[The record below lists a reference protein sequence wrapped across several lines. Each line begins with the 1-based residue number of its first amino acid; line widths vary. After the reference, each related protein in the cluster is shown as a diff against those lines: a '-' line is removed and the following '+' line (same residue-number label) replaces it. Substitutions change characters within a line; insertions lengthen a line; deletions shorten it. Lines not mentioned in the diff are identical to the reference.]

1 MSNEAKLRD
10 YLRRV
15 TADLHEARERLR
27 EHEVRAADPI
37 AVVGMACRF
46 PGGVASPG
54 ELWELVAEG
63 RDAISGFPTDRGWD
77 AAGLY
82 DPDPDHPGTSTTRE
96 GGFLHD
102 AAEFDA
108 GFFGVSPRE
117 ALAMDPQQRLLLET
131 SWEAFEDAGI
141 DPGSVRG
148 GRVGVFTG
156 IMYHD
161 YGSRLQHRGSPEFE
175 GYLGEGSA
183 GSIASGRVAYVL
195 GLEGPAVTVDTAC
208 SSSLVALHLAVQSLR
223 RGECELALAGG
234 ATVMATPAT
243 FVEFSRQRGLSP
255 DGRCKA
261 FGEAADGTGWGEGA
275 GVLLVERLSDARRHG
290 HRVLAVVRGTAV
302 NSDGAS
308 NGLTAPNGPAQQRV
322 IRAALADARLVPS
335 DVDVVEAHGTG
346 TVLGDPI
353 EADALQATYG
363 AGRPADA
370 PLWLGS
376 VKSNLGHTQAA
387 AGVAGVLKMVMAM
400 RHGVVPKTLHAEPLT
415 SHVDWSAGG
424 VRPVREPVAWPA
436 SGRPRRAGVSSF
448 GISGTNA
455 HVVLEQAP
463 SPEPAPE
470 PPAVPVVPWVLSAR
484 SEAALR
490 AQAARLSEV
499 DEHPVDVGWSLLTGR
514 ALLPYRA
521 VVLATGRPGAEAG
534 LAALAAGEPAPNVV
548 TGRATGPREPAFVFS
563 GQGSQRPGMGRE
575 LAGSFPEFAAALDE
589 VCAAFAGHL
598 PRPLREVMFA
608 PEAGVLDET
617 RYAQPALFAL
627 EVALYRFAVSAGLAP
642 KVLAGHSIG
651 EIAAAHVA
659 GVLTLADACALV
671 AARGALMQDLPPGGA
686 MLAVAAPE
694 HEVAGFLGDRIGLA
708 AVNGPEAV
716 VLSGDEST
724 VDEVAAEFRA
734 RGTRVHRLR
743 VSHAFHSPLVEPM
756 LEPFRAVV
764 RSLRLREP
772 ELPIVSSVTG
782 RPVAP
787 GELTDPEYWV
797 RHVREPVRFADA
809 VGALRAAGATAFV
822 EVGPGSVLAGMVRG
836 CLGADAAEPV
846 VPLLRAG
853 RPEPGAAL
861 AAIGAALVSGVAT
874 DLRPLLPA
882 GRRVDLPTYAF
893 QRERF
898 WLDVPDGVA
907 AGFGAAGHPLLGA
920 VLGVAG
926 SDRFVLT
933 GSLSGAT
940 APWLTEHAL
949 SGTVVLPGTAFVE
962 LALRAGLEAG
972 CALVEELTLEAP
984 LVLPEAGA
992 VDVQVVVDPP
1002 DDRGRR
1008 AVAVHARDGE
1018 TWIRH
1023 AAGTLAPEGEP
1034 AGGDGE
1040 WPPAGARVEDVPGLY
1055 DRLAGLGF
1063 GYGPVFRGL
1072 RGLWRRGGELY
1083 AEVALP
1089 ADAGPGYL
1097 LHPALLDAVLHALA
1111 ADGGERPLLPFS
1123 WHGVAVHAP
1132 GATAVRAR
1140 VTRDGDAVSL
1150 LLTGEDGHAV
1160 ASVRSLVLRPVDP
1173 ARLRPRGI
1181 ADALFALDWVPVT
1194 PPEAAPGRCVL
1205 AGPGSL
1211 AHDGTLE
1218 EFADLAALALDPG
1231 PEPAFVLAPIA
1242 GAGGDPADAARRMTA
1257 EVLRLLRAW
1266 LGLDRFATSRLV
1278 VVTSGASREDPAAA
1292 AVWGL
1297 VRSAQAEHPDRFVL
1311 ADLEEAGDLPA
1322 MLAAL
1327 GTAEPQLA
1335 VRAGVVEVARL
1346 ARLDPEAASVG
1357 AAGAPGRHDAP
1368 PGVAVGQAKAGV
1380 VVGQAQAP
1388 VVPRQRGPEPLPGR
1402 TAAWDSDGTVLITGG
1417 TGGLGALVARHLVRR
1432 HGVRRLLL
1440 LSRRGPAAAGAAALV
1455 TELTELGAE
1464 VSVAACDVADRA
1476 ALADVLAGIPAA
1488 HPLRAVVHAAGL
1500 VDDATVTSLTPD
1512 RLDRVFAPKAAAAW
1526 HLHELTRGLDLRAFV
1541 LFSSVSGVLGSGGQA
1556 NYAAANAFLDG
1567 LARHRRAAGLPA
1579 VSLAWG
1585 PWETGMAARL
1595 GDRQASRVAGAAL
1608 PLSEAD
1614 GLALFDAALGGP
1626 AVVPVPVRLVTAGG
1640 HDDVP
1645 AVLRGLV
1652 RARPRPTAAS
1662 AFAGR
1667 LAAVDGPGRER
1678 LLADLVLAETA
1689 AVLGHAGPA
1698 AVDPAVPF
1706 GEQGIDSLTALE
1718 LRTRLAAA
1726 TGLKLP
1732 AAVVFDHPDPRAL
1745 VRFLLAELTGQ
1756 GEAPPVPAVRAVADE
1771 PIAIVGMACRYPG
1784 GVSSPEDLWDL
1795 VAAGR
1800 DAIGAFPGDRGWDL
1814 GALYDPDPEHAGT
1827 SYVRE
1832 GGFLYD
1838 AAEFDAGF
1846 FGISPREALAMD
1858 PQQRLLLETSW
1869 LALEHAGI
1877 DPAAVRGSAAGV
1889 FTGLMYHDYAS
1900 GAATVPD
1907 EVRGLLATGNSG
1919 SAASGRLSYTFGF
1932 EGPAV
1937 TVDTACSSSLVALHL
1952 AAQSLRRGECDLALA
1967 GGVTVMAT
1975 PATFLEFSRQRG
1987 LAPDGRCKAFAASAD
2002 GTGWGEGA
2010 GMLVVERLSD
2020 ARRNGHPVLAVV
2032 RGSAVNQ
2039 DGASNGLTA
2048 PNGPA
2053 QQRVIRAALADA
2065 GLVPSDVDVVEAH
2078 GTGTTLGDPIEAGAV
2093 LSAYGQDRETPLWL
2107 GSVKSNLGHTQA
2119 AAGVAGVIKVVMAM
2133 RHGVLPKTLHVDEP
2147 TPHVD
2152 WAAGAVSLLTEP
2164 VGWPRADRPRRAGVS
2179 SFGVSGTNAHVVLE
2193 EGPPVESAGA
2203 APDGPLPWLVSAH
2216 DPQALRAQAGRLHR
2230 RLADADFAPAD
2241 VGFSL
2246 VPRAGLAHRAVVLGR
2261 DGRELLAGLAQLR
2274 DGGPVAAEGEAPRT
2288 PPEVVFVFPGQGAQW
2303 PAMARGL
2310 LADSPVFRE
2319 RLQACAAALA
2329 PHVGWSLLDVLADAD
2344 EEALGRVDVV
2354 QPALFAVM
2362 VSLAELWRSFGVEP
2376 TAVAGHSQGE
2386 IAAAVV
2392 SGALSLEDGAKVVAL
2407 RSKAIRRIAG
2417 RGAMASIPLPAA
2429 EVRARLSGAVELAV
2443 HNGPSATVV
2452 AGPVGEVED
2461 LIERCE
2467 RDGFRAKRVPVDYAS
2482 HSFAVAEIE
2491 EAITT
2496 ALAGITPRPARI
2508 AFHSTVTGGP
2518 IDTTGLDAGYWYA
2531 NLRRPVLFEEVV
2543 RGLAG
2548 RAFVEISP
2556 HPVLTAAVQD
2566 TLGSDGV
2573 VTGTLRRDDGGLRRF
2588 LTSLAT
2594 AHTGGVRVDWTPLW
2608 PAARRVELPGYAFQ
2622 RRSYWLAAA
2631 EPAADPAEDGFWA
2644 AVEAGDATGLAA
2656 TLGVPGEELGAL
2668 LPALAGWHR
2677 GRREAAET
2685 DSWRY
2690 RVRWRRVPLGT
2701 EAARGR
2707 WVAVVPPGEF
2717 PRAAEPVF
2725 DGLDVVPVVA
2735 EPGAS
2740 RGELAGLLAG
2750 ALAGGPVDGVLCFP
2764 GGPAETAVATTVSAL
2779 HALTDVGGPARLWCV
2794 TRGAV
2799 ATGPADPPPDPAQAA
2814 VWGAGRVAA
2823 LEHPAHWGG
2832 LIDLP
2837 AGSGRGD
2844 EATAPAA
2851 NQAGT
2856 PADTGGTAGRL
2867 AAGGFAAGA
2876 VAGSEGQLVADGFA
2890 AGAVAGSED
2899 ELVAGGAAAGPE
2911 DQLVARGF
2919 AAALAAGPEDQL
2931 AVRAT
2936 GLHVRRLVRALPGG
2950 DTWQPGGTALVT
2962 GGLGPL
2968 GAATARWLARR
2979 GCDHVVVTGTG
2990 PGRAAELDSDLSAL
3004 GAKATFL
3011 HWDAA
3016 GPGAAAGLA
3025 AALPGVRFSV
3035 VVHADAGFATTP
3047 LADLDAGRI
3056 ADVLRPV
3063 TRAAATLAE
3072 VARTHEAAD
3081 FLLYRGISGVWGSA
3095 GGGVH
3100 AAADAYLEA
3109 FAARE
3114 GLPAATVAW
3123 GPWDVAGDLA
3133 GTTRRHGLPAV
3144 DPDRALSALRRPADG
3159 PQIVAAVDWTR
3170 LAAALTATRPAPL
3183 LDDLPEAKTAP
3194 EAEPAGDLATLPP
3207 EDRRAALDRLVRG
3220 TAAAVL
3226 GHGAAG
3232 SVGARRAF
3240 KELGFDSVTAVEL
3253 RNRLSAATGLAL
3265 PPTLVFD
3272 HPTAEALAA
3281 HLFAELDGEAAVEPP
3296 AELVARLEAA
3306 LPHAELDEAERAAL
3320 AARLGAA
3327 LESLTGPGDAHGLAT
3342 ASADEVLAF
3351 IDREFGNDG

>member
-37 AVVGMACRF
+37 AVVGTACRF
-46 PGGVASPG
+46 PGGIASPG
-54 ELWELVAEG
+54 ELWDLVAGG
-63 RDAISGFPTDRGWD
+63 RDAISGFPADRGWD
-77 AAGLY
+77 LAGLY

-148 GRVGVFTG
+148 SRVGVFTG

-275 GVLLVERLSDARRHG
+275 GVLLVERLSDARRLG

-387 AGVAGVLKMVMAM
+387 AGVAGVLKMIMAM
-400 RHGVVPKTLHAEPLT
+400 RHGVVPKTLHADPLS

-424 VRPVREPVAWPA
+424 VRPALEPVAWTT
-436 SGRPRRAGVSSF
+436 SGRPRRAGISSF

-463 SPEPAPE
+463 AAEPAPE

-484 SEAALR
+484 SETALR
-490 AQAARLSEV
+490 AQAARLAEV
-499 DEHPVDVGWSLLTGR
+499 DAHPVDVGWSLLTTR
-514 ALLPYRA
+514 ALLPHRA

-534 LAALAAGEPAPNVV
+534 LAALAEGMSASNVL
-548 TGRATGPREPAFVFS
+548 TGRATARREPAFVFS

-575 LAGSFPEFAAALDE
+575 LAESRPEFAEALEE
-589 VCAAFAGHL
+589 VCAAFAGRL

-608 PEAGVLDET
+608 PEGHPDAALLDET

-627 EVALYRFAVSAGLAP
+627 EVALYRLAVSAGLTP

-694 HEVAGFLGDRIGLA
+694 RDVAGFLGDGAGLA

-716 VLSGDEST
+716 VISGEESV
-724 VDEVAAEFRA
+724 VDGVAAEFRA

-743 VSHAFHSPLVEPM
+743 VSHAFHSPLMDPM
-756 LEPFRAVV
+756 LEDFRAVV
-764 RSLRLREP
+764 RSLELREP
-772 ELPIVSSVTG
+772 DLPIVSSVTG
-782 RPVAP
+782 RAVAP

-797 RHVREPVRFADA
+797 RHVRETVRFADA
-809 VGALRAAGATAFV
+809 VDALRAAGATAFV

-836 CLGADAAEPV
+836 CLGEDAAEPV
-846 VPLLRAG
+846 VPLLRGG
-853 RPEPGAAL
+853 RPEPEALL
-861 AAIGAALVSGVAT
+861 AAIGTAFVSGVET
-874 DLRPLLPA
+874 DWRPLLPA
-882 GRRVDLPTYAF
+882 GRRIDLPTYPF

-898 WLDVPDGVA
+898 WLDAPDDGVA

-926 SDRFVLT
+926 SDRLVLT
-933 GSLSGAT
+933 GRLSGAT
-940 APWLTEHAL
+940 SPWLTEHAV
-949 SGTVVLPGTAFVE
+949 SDTVLLPGTAFVE

-972 CALVEELTLEAP
+972 CPLVDELTLEAP
-984 LVLPEAGA
+984 LTLSGTDG
-992 VDVQVVVDPP
+992 VDVQVVLEPP

-1008 AVAVHARDGE
+1008 AVTVHARDGE

-1023 AAGTLAPEGEP
+1023 AAGMLAPGGEP
-1034 AGGDGE
+1034 AGDAGA
-1040 WPPAGARVEDVPGLY
+1040 WPPAGARAEDVSGLY
-1055 DRLAGLGF
+1055 DRLAALGF
-1063 GYGPVFRGL
+1063 GYGPAFRGL
-1072 RGLWRRGGELY
+1072 RGLWRRDGELF

-1089 ADAGPGYL
+1089 PEAGQAGYL

-1111 ADGGERPLLPFS
+1111 ADGGARPLLPFS
-1123 WHGVAVHAP
+1123 WHGVEVYAAGAAV
-1132 GATAVRAR
+1132 VRAR
-1140 VTRDGDAVSL
+1140 ITRTGDAVSL
-1150 LLTGEDGHAV
+1150 LLSGEDGRAV
-1160 ASVRSLVLRPVDP
+1160 ASVRSLVLRPLDP
-1173 ARLRPRGI
+1173 ALLRPRGI
-1181 ADALFALDWVPVT
+1181 ADALFALEWVPAT
-1194 PPEAAPGRCVL
+1194 PSGTAPGRCVL
-1205 AGPGSL
+1205 VGP

-1218 EFADLAALALDPG
+1218 AFPDLAALALDPG
-1231 PEPAFVLAPIA
+1231 PEPAFVLAPVPR
-1242 GAGGDPADAARRMTA
+1242 GDGDPAGAARRMTA
-1257 EVLRLLRAW
+1257 DVLRLVRSW
-1266 LGLDRFATSRLV
+1266 LALDRFATSRLV
-1278 VVTSGASREDPAAA
+1278 LVTSGALEEDPASA

-1311 ADLEEAGDLPA
+1311 ADVETPDDLPV
-1322 MLAAL
+1322 LVAAL
-1327 GTAEPQLA
+1327 GPGEPQLA
-1335 VRAGVVEVARL
+1335 VRAGAVTVARL
-1346 ARLDPEAASVG
+1346 AHLDL
-1357 AAGAPGRHDAP
+1357 APRPGDAEP
-1368 PGVAVGQAKAGV
+1368 VPG
-1380 VVGQAQAP
+1380 
-1388 VVPRQRGPEPLPGR
+1388 
-1402 TAAWDSDGTVLITGG
+1402 WDADGTVLITGG

-1432 HGVRRLLL
+1432 HGVRHLVL
-1440 LSRRGPAAAGAAALV
+1440 LSRRGPAAAGAAGLV
-1455 TELTELGAE
+1455 TELTGLGAR

-1476 ALADVLAGIPAA
+1476 ALADVLAGIPAT
-1488 HPLRAVVHAAGL
+1488 HSLRAVVHAAGVL
-1500 VDDATVTSLTPD
+1500 ADATVTGLTPD
-1512 RLDRVFAPKAAAAW
+1512 RLERVFAPKAAAAW
-1526 HLHELTRGLDLRAFV
+1526 HLHELTRGLDLHAFV
-1541 LFSSVSGVLGSGGQA
+1541 LFSSVSGVLGAGGQA

-1595 GDRQASRVAGAAL
+1595 GERQASRVAGRAI
-1608 PLSEAD
+1608 PLSDED

-1626 AVVPVPVRLVTAGG
+1626 AVVPVPVRLATAGTY
-1640 HDDVP
+1640 DDVP

-1652 RARPRPTAAS
+1652 RARPRPAAAP
-1662 AFAGR
+1662 AFAAR
-1667 LAAVDGPGRER
+1667 LAAAGEPNRER
-1678 LLADLVLAETA
+1678 LLAELVRAETA
-1689 AVLGHAGPA
+1689 AVLGHADPA

-1706 GEQGIDSLTALE
+1706 GEQGLDSLTALE
-1718 LRTRLAAA
+1718 LRTRLNAA

-1732 AAVVFDHPDPRAL
+1732 AAVVFDHPDPGAL
-1745 VRFLLAELTGQ
+1745 VRFLLAELTGL
-1756 GEAPPVPAVRAVADE
+1756 GEAPLVPAARAAAEE

-1800 DAIGAFPGDRGWDL
+1800 DAIGGFPGDRGWDL

-1900 GAATVPD
+1900 GAAAVPD

-1932 EGPAV
+1932 QGPAV

-2002 GTGWGEGA
+2002 GTGWGEGG

-2065 GLVPSDVDVVEAH
+2065 GLAPSDVDVVEAH
-2078 GTGTTLGDPIEAGAV
+2078 GTGTTLGDPIEAGA
-2093 LSAYGQDRETPLWL
+2093 LLATYGQERADPLWL

-2119 AAGVAGVIKVVMAM
+2119 AAGVAGVIKVIMAM

-2147 TPHVD
+2147 SPHVD

-2164 VGWPRADRPRRAGVS
+2164 VAWPARDRPRRAGVS

-2193 EGPPVESAGA
+2193 EGTETPREGA
-2203 APDGPLPWLVSAH
+2203 AVIPAGPLPWLVSAH

-2230 RLADADFAPAD
+2230 RLAEADFAPAD

-2246 VPRAGLAHRAVVLGR
+2246 AARATLPHRAVVLGA
-2261 DGRELLAGLAQLR
+2261 DSEELLAGLAELR

-2288 PPEVVFVFPGQGAQW
+2288 PPEVVFVFPGQGSQW
-2303 PAMARGL
+2303 PAMAREL
-2310 LADSPVFRE
+2310 LAGAPVFRE
-2319 RLQACAAALA
+2319 RLHACAAALA
-2329 PHVGWSLLDVLADAD
+2329 PHVGWSLLDVLAGAD
-2344 EEALGRVDVV
+2344 EDALDRVDVV

-2362 VSLAELWRSFGVEP
+2362 VSLAELWRSYGVEP
-2376 TAVAGHSQGE
+2376 AAVVGHSQGE

-2417 RGAMASIPLPAA
+2417 RGAMASIPLPAD
-2429 EVRARLSGAVELAV
+2429 EVRARLTGSVELAV

-2452 AGPVGEVED
+2452 AGPVDEVED
-2461 LIERCE
+2461 LIGRCE
-2467 RDGFRAKRVPVDYAS
+2467 RDGVRAKRVPVDYAS
-2482 HSFAVAEIE
+2482 HSFAVEEIE
-2491 EAITT
+2491 DAIVT
-2496 ALAGITPRPARI
+2496 ALAGITPRPARV
-2508 AFHSTVTGGP
+2508 AFHSTVTGGEL
-2518 IDTTGLDAGYWYA
+2518 DTTGLGAEYWYA

-2543 RGLAG
+2543 RGLAAG
-2548 RAFVEISP
+2548 GHRAFVEVSP

-2566 TLGSDGV
+2566 TLGTDGV
-2573 VTGTLRRDDGGLRRF
+2573 VTGSLRREDGGLRRF
-2588 LTSLAT
+2588 VTSLAT
-2594 AHTGGVRVDWTPLW
+2594 AHTGGVRIGWTPLW
-2608 PAARRVELPGYAFQ
+2608 PDARRVELPGYAFQ
-2622 RRSYWLAAA
+2622 RQRYWLEAAQ
-2631 EPAADPAEDGFWA
+2631 PAADPAQDRFWA
-2644 AVEAGDATGLAA
+2644 AVEAGDAVGLAG
-2656 TLGVPGEELGAL
+2656 TLGVDGEEIEAL

-2677 GRREAAET
+2677 GRRETAET

-2690 RVRWRRVPLGT
+2690 RVEWRRVPVSG
-2701 EAARGR
+2701 EEARGR
-2707 WVAVVPPGEF
+2707 WLAIVPPVVE
-2717 PRAAEPVF
+2717 AALPPVL
-2725 DGLDVVPVVA
+2725 DGLDLVTVVA
-2735 EPGAS
+2735 EPGSS
-2740 RGELAGLLAG
+2740 RSELAALLAG
-2750 ALAGGPVDGVLCFP
+2750 ALADGPVSGVLCFP
-2764 GGPAETAVATTVSAL
+2764 GGPAETAVATTLATL
-2779 HALTDVGGPARLWCV
+2779 QAFADIGGGPARLWCV
-2794 TRGAV
+2794 THRAV
-2799 ATGPADPPPDPAQAA
+2799 ATGPGDAPPDPAQAA
-2814 VWGAGRVAA
+2814 VWGAGRIAA
-2823 LEHPAHWGG
+2823 LEHPGHWGG

-2837 AGSGRGD
+2837 GADAFRG
-2844 EATAPAA
+2844 
-2851 NQAGT
+2851 
-2856 PADTGGTAGRL
+2856 L
-2867 AAGGFAAGA
+2867 
-2876 VAGSEGQLVADGFA
+2876 
-2890 AGAVAGSED
+2890 
-2899 ELVAGGAAAGPE
+2899 
-2911 DQLVARGF
+2911 

-2931 AVRAT
+2931 AVRDS
-2936 GLHVRRLVRALPGG
+2936 GLHARRLVRALPGG
-2950 DTWQPGGTALVT
+2950 EAWQPSGTALVT
-2962 GGLGPL
+2962 GGTGTL

-2979 GCDHVVVTGTG
+2979 GCDHVVVTATAAD
-2990 PGRAAELDSDLSAL
+2990 PGRTAELDGELSAL

-3011 HWDAA
+3011 HWDPAT
-3016 GPGAAAGLA
+3016 PDAAAALA

-3035 VVHADAGFATTP
+3035 VVHADAGFAATP
-3047 LADLDAGRI
+3047 IAALDATRV
-3056 ADVLRPV
+3056 ADVLRPMA
-3063 TRAAATLAE
+3063 RAATTLAE
-3072 VARTHEAAD
+3072 IARAHETPN
-3081 FLLYRGISGVWGSA
+3081 FLLYHGVSGVWGSA

-3100 AAADAYLEA
+3100 AAADAFLEA
-3109 FAARE
+3109 FAERARAE
-3114 GLPAATVAW
+3114 GLPAGAVAW
-3123 GPWDVAGDLA
+3123 GPWSAPEPDDLA
-3133 GTTRRHGLPAV
+3133 ETTRRHGLPAV
-3144 DPDRALSALRRPADG
+3144 DPDRALSALRRPGGG
-3159 PQIVAAVDWTR
+3159 PQIVADVDWTR
-3170 LAAALTATRPAPL
+3170 LAPALTAARPSPL
-3183 LDDLPEAKTAP
+3183 LADFAEAPPEA
-3194 EAEPAGDLATLPP
+3194 PAQDLAALPP
-3207 EDRRAALDRLVRG
+3207 EERRTAIDRLVRG

-3226 GHGAAG
+3226 GHGPAG

-3253 RNRLSAATGLAL
+3253 RNRLTAATGLAL
-3265 PPTLVFD
+3265 PATLIFD

-3281 HLFAELDGEAAVEPP
+3281 YLYAELEPEP
-3296 AELVARLEAA
+3296 EPLPELVARLEAA
-3306 LPHAELDEAERAAL
+3306 LPRATVAEPERAAL
-3320 AARLGAA
+3320 AARLAAA
-3327 LESLTGPGDAHGLAT
+3327 LESLTGDPGRSGDEHGLAT